1 MYLNRTRTFSA
12 ARPLAALGL
21 LLGSALARPAPT
33 TAQDMARVRQTIARL
48 TAPDLHGR
56 GYVSGGEQ
64 RAAAYLQGRFRDL
77 GLQPLAPDY
86 YQFFTLPVN
95 TFPGRAELRA
105 DGQPLRPG
113 LDFIAA
119 PNSGPGEV
127 RGPVY
132 RLDSLV
138 FAQPAARQKLL
149 ATPLAKAVLVLT
161 QAQAGRL
168 TELPPVVQ
176 AHLATAGAQLTLVP
190 GKLTASIAGEQAP
203 RPRLEVRAAAWPA
216 AAHTV
221 RLRLDA
227 RLRPAYR
234 TQNVVGYLPGTA
246 RPDSFVVV
254 SAHYDHLGRLGRD
267 TYFPGANDNASG
279 VAMLLELAA
288 HYARPE
294 NRPAYS
300 IAFLAFGAEEAGLVG
315 SRYFVEHPLLP
326 LPAIRVLANLDLLG
340 TGEEGLMV
348 VNGRVF
354 EDQFARLQRL
364 NAAGGYVAS
373 LAARGQAAN
382 SDHFPFSERGVP
394 ALFFYT
400 RGGIAAYHDVQ
411 DRSETLPLTAF
422 RAVFGL
428 LRDFLNGAGATPG
441 K

>member
-1 MYLNRTRTFSA
+1 MSCLTR
-12 ARPLAALGL
+12 LGL
-21 LLGSALARPAPT
+21 LLGGALAATAPAA
-33 TAQDMARVRQTIARL
+33 AQDMARVRQAITQL
-48 TAPDLHGR
+48 TAPELHGR
-56 GYVSGGEQ
+56 GYVQGGEQ
-64 RAAAYLQGRFRDL
+64 RAAAYLQGRFRAL
-77 GLQPLAPDY
+77 GLQPLAPEY

-105 DGQPLRPG
+105 DNQPLQPG

-119 PNSGPGEV
+119 PDSGPGNV
-127 RGPVY
+127 HGPVY
-132 RLDSLV
+132 QLDSLV
-138 FAQPAARQKLL
+138 FTQSQARQKLL
-149 ATPLAKAVLVLT
+149 ATPLAKSVLVLT
-161 QAQAGRL
+161 QAQAKRL
-168 TELPPVVQ
+168 ADLPPAVQ
-176 AHLATAGAQLTLVP
+176 AHLATATAQLTLMP
-190 GKLTASIAGEQAP
+190 GKLTASVAGEQAP

-216 AAHTV
+216 SARTV

-227 RLRPAYR
+227 RLEPAYR

-288 HYARPE
+288 YYAQPE

-300 IAFLAFGAEEAGLVG
+300 VAFLAFGAEEAGLVG
-315 SRYFVEHPLLP
+315 SRYFVEHPLIP
-326 LPAIRVLANLDLLG
+326 LPAIRVLTNLDLLG
-340 TGEEGLMV
+340 TGSEGLTV

-354 EDQFARLQRL
+354 ENQFARLQRL
-364 NAAGGYVAS
+364 NAVGGYVPS
-373 LAARGQAAN
+373 LAARGRAAN

-400 RGGIAAYHDVQ
+400 RGGITAYHDVL
-411 DRSETLPLTAF
+411 DRPETLPLTAF
-422 RAVFGL
+422 SAVFGL
-428 LRDFLNGAGATPG
+428 LRDFLNGAASG

>member
-1 MYLNRTRTFSA
+1 MVRQLLLSA
-12 ARPLAALGL
+12 PLLAL
-21 LLGSALARPAPT
+21 LLGSALAAPAPAA
-33 TAQDMARVRQTIARL
+33 AQDMARARQTIARL

-56 GYVSGGEQ
+56 GYVQGGEQ
-64 RAAAYLQGRFRDL
+64 RAAAYLQQRFREL

-105 DGQPLRPG
+105 DDQLLRPG

-119 PNSGPGEV
+119 PDSGPGEV

-132 RLDSLV
+132 QLDSLV
-138 FAQPAARQKLL
+138 FTQPEAQQALL
-149 ATPLAKAVLVLT
+149 ARPLAQAVLVLT
-161 QAQAGRL
+161 HAQAGRL
-168 TELPPVVQ
+168 PKLPPAVQ
-176 AHLATAGAQLTLVP
+176 AHLATAAAQLTLVP
-190 GKLTASIAGEQAP
+190 GKLTASVAGEQAP

-216 AAHTV
+216 TARRV

-227 RLRPAYR
+227 RLQPAYR

-246 RPDSFVVV
+246 HPDSFVVV

-288 HYARPE
+288 HYARSE
-294 NRPAYS
+294 NRPACS
-300 IAFLAFGAEEAGLVG
+300 VAFLAFGAEEAGLVG
-315 SRYFVEHPLLP
+315 SRYFVGHPLIP
-326 LPAIRVLANLDLLG
+326 LPGIRLLANLDLLG
-340 TGEEGLMV
+340 TGDEGLTV

-354 EDQFARLQRL
+354 EGQFARLQRL
-364 NAAGGYVAS
+364 NAAGGYVPS
-373 LAARGQAAN
+373 LAARGRAAN

-411 DRSETLPLTAF
+411 DRPETLPLTAF

-428 LRDFLNGAGATPG
+428 LRDFLNGAGAAGG